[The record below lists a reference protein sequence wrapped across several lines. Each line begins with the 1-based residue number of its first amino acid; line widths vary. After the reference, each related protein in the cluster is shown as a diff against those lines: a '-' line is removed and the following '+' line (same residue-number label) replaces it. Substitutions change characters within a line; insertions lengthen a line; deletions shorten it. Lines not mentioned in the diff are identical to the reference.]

1 MDMINIGYSGAS
13 TAQVELN
20 VTAQN
25 TANTMTTGYTRQVA
39 EISTIGASG
48 GSPNSAGNGV
58 QVDSIRRVSNQYQVN
73 QVWYAASDYGYYSTQ
88 QGYLTQL
95 EAVLSDDNSS
105 LSGGFDN
112 FFAALNEATT
122 SPDDSALREQVISEA
137 GALSLRIDNTLDY
150 IDSQST
156 EIISQ
161 QQAMVSQI
169 NTLTS
174 GIASYNQQIA
184 QAEANGDNASALYDA
199 RDQMES
205 ALAQL
210 QGNDYNRVLIYL
222 SPSLEPGQ
230 TTYEFTD
237 TIRSIARKY
246 YPDGELYM
254 AGDATNEY
262 DFQKSFAVDN
272 VVVNV
277 VSIFIVLLVL
287 LFTFQSVGMP
297 ILLIVVIQGAIWI
310 NFSFPYFMGTNLYF
324 MGYLIVSSIQMGAN
338 IDYAIVIAT
347 RFNEL
352 KDKMEHKQAMIETIN
367 FAFPTI
373 LTSGT
378 IMTVSGILIGQ
389 MTSDACI
396 VGIGQC
402 LGRGTIIS
410 IILVLFVLPQI
421 LLIGTRIVDRTS
433 FAVPKLVARSSGN
446 GRMRVNGIVQGE
458 IHGSVAGTMNA
469 IVDGDVQ
476 LTVISGNVSQELDD
490 NKQQEVQNED
500 Q

>member
-25 TANTMTTGYTRQVA
+25 TANAMTTGYTRQVA

-88 QGYLTQL
+88 QGYLSQL

-199 RDQMES
+199 RDQMVEELS
-205 ALAQL
+205 GMMDVQVNIDD
-210 QGNDYNRVLIYL
+210 QGNYNVTLKNGQPLVSGQQSSTIALETNADGPLTVNPNITADELAFSSSPDESGNSDNLQALINI
-222 SPSLEPGQ
+222 STEPLEIANLGSVTVGQ
-230 TTYEFTD
+230 
-237 TIRSIARKY
+237 AC
-246 YPDGELYM
+246 
-254 AGDATNEY
+254 
-262 DFQKSFAVDN
+262 
-272 VVVNV
+272 
-277 VSIFIVLLVL
+277 
-287 LFTFQSVGMP
+287 
-297 ILLIVVIQGAIWI
+297 
-310 NFSFPYFMGTNLYF
+310 
-324 MGYLIVSSIQMGAN
+324 SSIISN
-338 IDYAIVIAT
+338 IGIYSQQNQTEVDAASNVYSAAQ
-347 RFNEL
+347 N
-352 KDKMEHKQAMIETIN
+352 QQ
-367 FAFPTI
+367 
-373 LTSGT
+373 SS
-378 IMTVSGILIGQ
+378 VSGVSMDEEAVNLITYQ
-389 MTSDACI
+389 
-396 VGIGQC
+396 
-402 LGRGTIIS
+402 
-410 IILVLFVLPQI
+410 QI
-421 LLIGTRIVDRTS
+421 YEANL
-433 FAVPKLVARSSGN
+433 K
-446 GRMRVNGIVQGE
+446 
-458 IHGSVAGTMNA
+458 
-469 IVDGDVQ
+469 
-476 LTVISGNVSQELDD
+476 VISAGAEIFDSVLEMCS
-490 NKQQEVQNED
+490 
-500 Q
+500 

>member
-25 TANTMTTGYTRQVA
+25 TANAMTTGYTRQVA

-88 QGYLTQL
+88 QEYLTQL

-150 IDSQST
+150 VDSQST

-174 GIASYNQQIA
+174 GIASYNKQIA

-199 RDQMES
+199 RDQMVEELS
-205 ALAQL
+205 GMMDVQVNIDD
-210 QGNDYNRVLIYL
+210 QGNYNVTLKNGQPLVSGQQSSTIALETNADGTPTMSLTFAGTTSTMTTDTGGSLGALFDYQNDVLTPL
-222 SPSLEPGQ
+222 
-230 TTYEFTD
+230 TD
-237 TIRSIARKY
+237 TINSMASQFADAVNNQLAQGYDLNGNSGEPLFIYDASNADGPLTVNPVITADELAFSSS
-246 YPDGELYM
+246 PDESG
-254 AGDATNEY
+254 N
-262 DFQKSFAVDN
+262 SDN
-272 VVVNV
+272 IQALINI
-277 VSIFIVLLVL
+277 STEPLEIDNLG
-287 LFTFQSVGMP
+287 SVTVG
-297 ILLIVVIQGAIWI
+297 QAC
-310 NFSFPYFMGTNLYF
+310 
-324 MGYLIVSSIQMGAN
+324 SSIISN
-338 IDYAIVIAT
+338 IGIYSQQNQTEVDAASNVYSEAQ
-347 RFNEL
+347 N
-352 KDKMEHKQAMIETIN
+352 QQ
-367 FAFPTI
+367 
-373 LTSGT
+373 SS
-378 IMTVSGILIGQ
+378 VSGVSMDEEAVNLITYQ
-389 MTSDACI
+389 
-396 VGIGQC
+396 
-402 LGRGTIIS
+402 
-410 IILVLFVLPQI
+410 QI
-421 LLIGTRIVDRTS
+421 YEANL
-433 FAVPKLVARSSGN
+433 K
-446 GRMRVNGIVQGE
+446 
-458 IHGSVAGTMNA
+458 
-469 IVDGDVQ
+469 
-476 LTVISGNVSQELDD
+476 VISAGAEIFDSVLEMCS
-490 NKQQEVQNED
+490 
-500 Q
+500 

>member
-25 TANTMTTGYTRQVA
+25 TANAMTTGYTRQVA

-169 NTLTS
+169 NTLTA
-174 GIASYNQQIA
+174 ASPAIT
-184 QAEANGDNASALYDA
+184 SK
-199 RDQMES
+199 
-205 ALAQL
+205 
-210 QGNDYNRVLIYL
+210 
-222 SPSLEPGQ
+222 SLRPKPTAITPPRC
-230 TTYEFTD
+230 TTPA
-237 TIRSIARKY
+237 IRWWK
-246 YPDGELYM
+246 
-254 AGDATNEY
+254 N
-262 DFQKSFAVDN
+262 
-272 VVVNV
+272 
-277 VSIFIVLLVL
+277 
-287 LFTFQSVGMP
+287 
-297 ILLIVVIQGAIWI
+297 
-310 NFSFPYFMGTNLYF
+310 
-324 MGYLIVSSIQMGAN
+324 
-338 IDYAIVIAT
+338 
-347 RFNEL
+347 
-352 KDKMEHKQAMIETIN
+352 
-367 FAFPTI
+367 
-373 LTSGT
+373 
-378 IMTVSGILIGQ
+378 
-389 MTSDACI
+389 
-396 VGIGQC
+396 
-402 LGRGTIIS
+402 
-410 IILVLFVLPQI
+410 
-421 LLIGTRIVDRTS
+421 
-433 FAVPKLVARSSGN
+433 
-446 GRMRVNGIVQGE
+446 
-458 IHGSVAGTMNA
+458 
-469 IVDGDVQ
+469 
-476 LTVISGNVSQELDD
+476 
-490 NKQQEVQNED
+490 
-500 Q
+500 

>member
-25 TANTMTTGYTRQVA
+25 TANAMTTGYTRQVA

-73 QVWYAASDYGYYSTQ
+73 QVWYAASDY
-88 QGYLTQL
+88 
-95 EAVLSDDNSS
+95 DDNSS

-199 RDQMES
+199 RDQMVEELS
-205 ALAQL
+205 GMMDVQVNIDD
-210 QGNDYNRVLIYL
+210 QGNYNVTLKNGQPLVSGQQSSTIALETNADGTASMTLTFAGTISTMTTDTGGSLGALFDYQNDVLTPL
-222 SPSLEPGQ
+222 
-230 TTYEFTD
+230 TD
-237 TIRSIARKY
+237 TINSMASQFADAVNNQLAQGYDLNGNPGEPLFIYDASNADGPLTVNPDITADELAFSSSPDESGNSDNLQALINISTEPLEIANL
-246 YPDGELYM
+246 G
-254 AGDATNEY
+254 
-262 DFQKSFAVDN
+262 
-272 VVVNV
+272 
-277 VSIFIVLLVL
+277 
-287 LFTFQSVGMP
+287 SVTVG
-297 ILLIVVIQGAIWI
+297 QAC
-310 NFSFPYFMGTNLYF
+310 
-324 MGYLIVSSIQMGAN
+324 SSIISN
-338 IDYAIVIAT
+338 IGIYSQQNQTEVDAASNVYSAAQ
-347 RFNEL
+347 N
-352 KDKMEHKQAMIETIN
+352 QQ
-367 FAFPTI
+367 
-373 LTSGT
+373 SS
-378 IMTVSGILIGQ
+378 VSGVSMDEEAVNLITYQ
-389 MTSDACI
+389 
-396 VGIGQC
+396 
-402 LGRGTIIS
+402 
-410 IILVLFVLPQI
+410 QI
-421 LLIGTRIVDRTS
+421 YEANL
-433 FAVPKLVARSSGN
+433 K
-446 GRMRVNGIVQGE
+446 
-458 IHGSVAGTMNA
+458 
-469 IVDGDVQ
+469 
-476 LTVISGNVSQELDD
+476 VISAGAEIFDSVLEMCS
-490 NKQQEVQNED
+490 
-500 Q
+500 